1 MASMPVTVGVRSQ
14 TSHRCFLIPYAGKET
29 VPVLAPLP
37 EGTIIDG
44 VDCSGMTD
52 DPRKDGIPVYL
63 QQQNRR
69 ALSPENAAKA
79 VLLAAAIQAEKR
91 AQRVERRAKAKL
103 LGLSPLDLRQHGA
116 VLKSET
122 QKESAMSKKR
132 KVKLPVPPPR
142 RGRRKPAAAPVN
154 GTAVVTEGAPTAA
167 GEAATVRGGSKLE
180 AIVGLLRRPVGC
192 TAAEVLAATGWPTV
206 SMPAQAKAAGI
217 ELTTAKEGRTTRYWD
232 KATKPK
238 ATAESASEAAAA

>member
-52 DPRKDGIPVYL
+52 DPRKEGLPVYL
-63 QQQNRR
+63 QHQNRR

-79 VLLAAAIQAEKR
+79 AALAAALKAEKR
-91 AQRVERRAKAKL
+91 AQDTARRARAKL
-103 LGLSPLDLRQHGA
+103 LGLSPLDLRRHGA

-122 QKESAMSKKR
+122 EKDSAMSKKR

-142 RGRRKPAAAPVN
+142 RGRARKPAEGTAPVN
-154 GTAVVTEGAPTAA
+154 GAAPAASDDAGAVRP
-167 GEAATVRGGSKLE
+167 GSKLE
-180 AIVGLLRRPVGC
+180 AIVGLLRRPGGC
-192 TAAEVLAATGWPTV
+192 TAAEVLEATGWPTV

-217 ELTTAKEGRTTRYWD
+217 ELATAKEGRTTRYWD